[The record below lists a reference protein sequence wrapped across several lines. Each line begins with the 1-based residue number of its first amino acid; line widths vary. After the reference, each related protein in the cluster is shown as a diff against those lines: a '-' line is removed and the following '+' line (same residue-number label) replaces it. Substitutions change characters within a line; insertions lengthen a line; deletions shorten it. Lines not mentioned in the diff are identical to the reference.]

1 MENGIDD
8 LLKPINTNFLNLDYF
23 FILFQNPVSEKEKK
37 KSNNKYNEPNDPFI
51 GSLLK
56 NSQKRFQLS
65 QQSREKRKKLNDN
78 DDEIFNTISNRF
90 DNVPYYELF
99 K

>member
-1 MENGIDD
+1 MIF
-8 LLKPINTNFLNLDYF
+8 LYYFKILSLK
-23 FILFQNPVSEKEKK
+23 KRKK

-51 GSLLK
+51 DSLLK

>member
-1 MENGIDD
+1 MVNTQ
-8 LLKPINTNFLNLDYF
+8 KPNF
-23 FILFQNPVSEKEKK
+23 KK
-37 KSNNKYNEPNDPFI
+37 YEIYVKKR
-51 GSLLK
+51 LLK
-56 NSQKRFQLS
+56 NSHKRFQLS

>member
-8 LLKPINTNFLNLDYF
+8 LLKPINTNFLNLDDF

-65 QQSREKRKKLNDN
+65 QQSS
-78 DDEIFNTISNRF
+78 TISNRF